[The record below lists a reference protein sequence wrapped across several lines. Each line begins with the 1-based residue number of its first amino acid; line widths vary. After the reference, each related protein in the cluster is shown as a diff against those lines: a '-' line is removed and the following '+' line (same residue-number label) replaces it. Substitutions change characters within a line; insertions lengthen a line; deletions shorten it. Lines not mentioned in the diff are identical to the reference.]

1 MYKKIIICLLI
12 SSVVT
17 AQKLHHQTL
26 ASQGTSKNLS
36 NGMFVSQS
44 IGQLSVVGNQ
54 TVQGYTYGQGF
65 QQSVWS
71 KYINSNS
78 NSSITTITYPNPFIN
93 TVNFQF
99 SQVINDNIS
108 VAIYDVRGRL
118 VYTEEKNPTGNIL
131 TIELPDFA
139 SSNYLVKL
147 SSNNYTYFTQILKQ

>member
-1 MYKKIIICLLI
+1 MVIVF
-12 SSVVT
+12 SSAT
-17 AQKLHHQTL
+17 AQQLHHQML
-26 ASQGTSKNLS
+26 SSQGTAKNLS
-36 NGMFVSQS
+36 NGMYVSQS
-44 IGQLSVVGNQ
+44 IGQLSVIGNQ

-78 NSSITTITYPNPFIN
+78 TSNITTITYPNPFIN

-108 VAIYDVRGRL
+108 IAIYDVRGRL
-118 VYTEEKNPTGNIL
+118 VFTEEKNPTGNIL
-131 TIELPDFA
+131 TIELPNFA

-147 SSNNYTYFTQILKQ
+147 SSNNYTFFTQILKQ

>member
-1 MYKKIIICLLI
+1 MVIVF
-12 SSVVT
+12 SSAT
-17 AQKLHHQTL
+17 AQQLHHQML
-26 ASQGTSKNLS
+26 SSQGTAKNLP
-36 NGMFVSQS
+36 NGMYVSQS
-44 IGQLSVVGNQ
+44 IGQLSVIGNQ

-78 NSSITTITYPNPFIN
+78 TSNITTITYPNPFIN

-108 VAIYDVRGRL
+108 IAIYDVRGRL
-118 VYTEEKNPTGNIL
+118 VFTEEKNPTGNIL
-131 TIELPDFA
+131 TIELPNFA

-147 SSNNYTYFTQILKQ
+147 SSNNYTFFTQILKQ